1 MKAAAAYIIQADEA
15 TQKSLG
21 ALMPHMLDVNIRKY
35 HYLSCCIFIVI
46 FFYSPYLPLLLLVM
60 IKLLLMVWSF

>member
-21 ALMPHMLDVNIRKY
+21 VLMPHMLDVNMHKRLFDASHIY
-35 HYLSCCIFIVI
+35 CLI
-46 FFYSPYLPLLLLVM
+46 FFVALVTYYCC
-60 IKLLLMVWSF
+60 SR

>member
-21 ALMPHMLDVNIRKY
+21 ALMPHMLDVNMRKY
-35 HYLSCCIFIVI
+35 HYSSSCIFIVT
-46 FFYSPYLPLLLLVM
+46 FL
-60 IKLLLMVWSF
+60 

>member
-21 ALMPHMLDVNIRKY
+21 ALMPHMLDV
-35 HYLSCCIFIVI
+35 S
-46 FFYSPYLPLLLLVM
+46 S
-60 IKLLLMVWSF
+60 